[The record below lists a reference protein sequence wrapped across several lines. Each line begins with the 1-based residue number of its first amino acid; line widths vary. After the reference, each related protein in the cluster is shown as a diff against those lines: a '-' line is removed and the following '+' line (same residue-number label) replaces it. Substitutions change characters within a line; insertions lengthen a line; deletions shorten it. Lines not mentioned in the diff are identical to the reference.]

1 MKKVNL
7 YAITNMFEIYSILVI
22 CDFINALDSIMDNRG
37 FISLS
42 VCLGLEYAL
51 GLSMYVR
58 CDMQYLYYAQMCND
72 FYYISVIKKRLKKRK
87 FVYAYK
93 K

>member
-7 YAITNMFEIYSILVI
+7 YAITNMYEIYSILVI

-37 FISLS
+37 FISLF

-51 GLSMYVR
+51 FLPMYVR
-58 CDMQYLYYAQMCND
+58 FDTQYLYYALICND
-72 FYYISVIKKRLKKRK
+72 DYYINVIKKKIKEKEVCLCL
-87 FVYAYK
+87 
-93 K
+93 

>member
-22 CDFINALDSIMDNRG
+22 CDFINALDSIMNNRG

-42 VCLGLEYAL
+42 VCIGLEYAL
-51 GLSMYVR
+51 FLPMYVR
-58 CDMQYLYYAQMCND
+58 CDTQYLYYAQMCND
-72 FYYISVIKKRLKKRK
+72 FYYINVIKKKLKKRK

>member
-7 YAITNMFEIYSILVI
+7 YAITNMYEIYSILVI

-51 GLSMYVR
+51 FLPMYVR
-58 CDMQYLYYAQMCND
+58 FDTQYLYYALICND
-72 FYYISVIKKRLKKRK
+72 DYYINVIKKRLKKRK
-87 FVYAYK
+87 FVYACK
-93 K
+93 